1 MPRLPSPLLA
11 LLPLLLAISASG
23 AAPAPVLPARP
34 NVLFIA
40 IDDLRDWVGFL
51 GGHPQAR
58 TPNFDRLARMG
69 TAFTRAYCASPSCN
83 PSRAALM
90 SGLRPSTSGVYDNGI
105 DFRPLIAPEL
115 ALPHLFRQAGYFV
128 HGAGKIYHE
137 SYRRASEW
145 EHYLE
150 KERAYPPVPP
160 GRSDG
165 VGGIKFAP
173 LDCRDDELP
182 DWGIADYAIA
192 SLARPHDRPF
202 FLAVGL
208 HKPHMPWN
216 VPRKWFDLFPLDQI
230 QLPPTRADD
239 LADLPPAALRMAGA
253 ERDHRAI
260 RESGRWREAV
270 QAYLATIAYCD
281 MNLGRVL
288 DALEASP
295 HRDRTIVCLWS
306 DHGWHLG
313 EKEHWGKWTGW
324 QRSTRVPLIVAPP
337 QEGATATFPRGAVC
351 AAPVGLIDLYP
362 TLIDLCGVAA
372 RPGLAGES
380 LGPLLRN
387 PAAASDR
394 HVVTTFD
401 AGNYALS
408 GARWRYLRYADGQ
421 EELYD
426 AVNDPHEWTN
436 LAGRPEVQAV
446 QQAMAAKV
454 PVVDA
459 SVAQAAKAA
468 GRAGRKKKVEAP

>member
-1 MPRLPSPLLA
+1 MPRLLSPLLA
-11 LLPLLLAISASG
+11 LLALLLAIPASG
-23 AAPAPVLPARP
+23 AAPAPALPARP

-105 DFRPLIAPEL
+105 DFRPLIKPEL

-281 MNLGRVL
+281 MNLGRLL

-313 EKEHWGKWTGW
+313 EKEHWRKFALWEEA
-324 QRSTRVPLIVAPP
+324 TRAPLLWVVPGLTRP
-337 QEGATATFPRGAVC
+337 GSRC
-351 AAPVGLIDLYP
+351 DRPVDFMGIYP
-362 TLIDLCGVAA
+362 TLAELCGLPVPAHQE
-372 RPGLAGES
+372 GVS
-380 LGPLLRN
+380 LLPLLRD
-387 PAAASDR
+387 PAAPWDR
-394 HVVTTFD
+394 PALTNYRFGNHTVRT
-401 AGNYALS
+401 AG
-408 GARWRYLRYADGQ
+408 WRYIRYENGD

-426 AVNDPHEWTN
+426 ETADPREWTN
-436 LAGRPEVQAV
+436 LATRPEF
-446 QQAMAAKV
+446 AARKAELAAHLPRVNV
-454 PVVDA
+454 P
-459 SVAQAAKAA
+459 SPPEKGAA
-468 GRAGRKKKVEAP
+468 GNKKGARQR